1 MTVRGSCSCYGHAE
15 TCLPEKEEHAE
26 IEGMVHGKCN
36 CTHNTKGNNCEYCMD
51 LYNDVP
57 WKPATG
63 KQKNQCISNL
73 ILCRFDFGLFWS
85 IFDCLDPFVF

>member
-63 KQKNQCISNL
+63 KQKNQCISNSF
-73 ILCRFDFGLFWS
+73 ICFVKFGLFRP
-85 IFDCLDPFVF
+85 I

>member
-73 ILCRFDFGLFWS
+73 LLC
-85 IFDCLDPFVF
+85 